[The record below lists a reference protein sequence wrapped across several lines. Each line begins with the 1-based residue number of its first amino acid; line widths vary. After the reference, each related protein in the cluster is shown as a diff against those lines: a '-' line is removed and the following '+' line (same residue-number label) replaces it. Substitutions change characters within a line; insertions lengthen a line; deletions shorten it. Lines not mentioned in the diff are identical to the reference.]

1 MTTIDERIMANL
13 DVVLEEVCRS
23 LPHGGDHEMRKAIA
37 EKLLDSA
44 LNGNRTIGV
53 LTEIA
58 RAALME
64 TTKRSA

>member
-1 MTTIDERIMANL
+1 MTQLDDRIMANL

-23 LPHGGDHEMRKAIA
+23 LPHGGDHDLRKAIA

-44 LNGNRTIGV
+44 LRGNRTIGA

-58 RAALME
+58 RVALAE
-64 TTKRSA
+64 TMKKSA